1 MADSERRHASGE
13 TPAPSVER
21 VPWQQALM
29 DDVFLL
35 LALGLLVPTFFYIVW
50 GLMSLGEVPIFTR

>member
-1 MADSERRHASGE
+1 MSDAAHDPRPEGR
-13 TPAPSVER
+13 R
-21 VPWQQALM
+21 VPWQQVLL

-35 LALGLLVPTFFYIVW
+35 FMAGILVPTFFYIVW